1 MGQLYNSKG
10 EKAYWDE
17 LPEIVACDIETTG
30 LDYAYDDINIIQVG
44 TSGEQ
49 YYTDEIDVETFKE
62 LEKHKLI
69 FHHGKFD
76 TKFLANKFG
85 KLLDIYGDTMVML
98 HASGWEHGYDL
109 KGSCEK
115 ILHVKEWNIPLYLK
129 TEQEINKIFNKI
141 VVKDLHGNWSFEKE
155 IKAYMPKNIKDM
167 IKGYPENEEEL
178 KKVLQEFCREL
189 FLTYSL
195 CDIKYTYMLA
205 DRLLEQM
212 DDNDFKVYTNELRA
226 YSAFRMVELTG
237 TYIGNIDKSDAIIE
251 KMLLEKQLE
260 IGLNL
265 DWVGSTKKL
274 GKLLYEGMG
283 LPVIARTGKGAPS
296 TARNVLQD
304 LGKSEKFCNDL
315 VEFTKTKKL
324 RQFFASWRKLQ
335 IDGKIRP
342 QFNIMARTGRTT
354 SSNPNLQQ
362 VPQNS
367 YVRNMITA
375 PPGWK
380 FIECD
385 YSQLEL
391 RCASFCAQ
399 DPVMQHAYKHDEDLH
414 AKTTFMLFGDTS
426 GLSHDEQKRKR
437 TQAKS
442 CNFGLLYGMSAKSLC
457 EYAKG
462 MGVEMSP
469 EEAVEYRNKF
479 FEGYPRLIPWHN
491 ECIQSAENFGYSQ
504 TPGGRKRYLPDI
516 YSTDFS
522 KRSTA
527 QRQSINSPVQGLGSD
542 ICVSA
547 LTKITEHP
555 EYGNTFL
562 IYGTV
567 HDAILVI
574 AKEEFVDHVAYD
586 IIEKTMENPPILKD
600 IPGSDTLYLK
610 ADVEIGQSWGGGK
623 NTWV

>member
-10 EKAYWDE
+10 EKASWTE

-69 FHHGKFD
+69 FHNGKFD

-98 HASGWEHGYDL
+98 HAMGWNESFGL
-109 KGSCEK
+109 KDSASK
-115 ILHVKEWNIPLYLK
+115 ILHVENWDIDVDIKQGMTPEMIQYALK
-129 TEQEINKIFNKI
+129 D
-141 VVKDLHGNWSFEKE
+141 V
-155 IKAYMPKNIKDM
+155 
-167 IKGYPENEEEL
+167 
-178 KKVLQEFCREL
+178 
-189 FLTYSL
+189 
-195 CDIKYTYMLA
+195 KYTYMLA
-205 DRLLEQM
+205 DRLLEKM

-251 KMLLEKQLE
+251 KMLLEKELE

-522 KRSTA
+522 KRSSA

-574 AKEEFVDHVAYD
+574 AKEQFVDHVAYD

>member
-10 EKAYWDE
+10 EKASWTE
-17 LPEIVACDIETTG
+17 LPEIVVCDIETTG

-69 FHHGKFD
+69 FHNGKFD

-98 HASGWEHGYDL
+98 HAMGWNESFGL
-109 KGSCEK
+109 KDSASK
-115 ILHVKEWNIPLYLK
+115 ILHVENWDIDVDIKQGMTPEMIQYALK
-129 TEQEINKIFNKI
+129 D
-141 VVKDLHGNWSFEKE
+141 V
-155 IKAYMPKNIKDM
+155 
-167 IKGYPENEEEL
+167 
-178 KKVLQEFCREL
+178 
-189 FLTYSL
+189 
-195 CDIKYTYMLA
+195 KYTYMLA
-205 DRLLEQM
+205 DRLLEKM

-251 KMLLEKQLE
+251 KMLLEKELE

-522 KRSTA
+522 KRSSA

-600 IPGSDTLYLK
+600 ITGSDTLYLK
-610 ADVEIGQSWGGGK
+610 ADVEIGQSWSGGK

>member
-10 EKAYWDE
+10 EKASWTE

-69 FHHGKFD
+69 FHNGKFD

-98 HASGWEHGYDL
+98 HAMGWNESFGL
-109 KGSCEK
+109 KDSASK
-115 ILHVKEWNIPLYLK
+115 ILHVDNWDIDVDIKQGMTPEMIQYALK
-129 TEQEINKIFNKI
+129 D
-141 VVKDLHGNWSFEKE
+141 V
-155 IKAYMPKNIKDM
+155 
-167 IKGYPENEEEL
+167 
-178 KKVLQEFCREL
+178 
-189 FLTYSL
+189 
-195 CDIKYTYMLA
+195 KYTYMLA
-205 DRLLEQM
+205 DRLLEKM

-251 KMLLEKQLE
+251 KMLLEKELE

-522 KRSTA
+522 KRSSA

>member
-1 MGQLYNSKG
+1 MGRLYNSKG
-10 EKAYWDE
+10 EKASWTE

-69 FHHGKFD
+69 FHNGKFD

-98 HASGWEHGYDL
+98 HVMGWNESYALKESAS
-109 KGSCEK
+109 K
-115 ILHVKEWNIPLYLK
+115 ILHVENWDIDVDIKQGMTPEMIQYALK
-129 TEQEINKIFNKI
+129 D
-141 VVKDLHGNWSFEKE
+141 V
-155 IKAYMPKNIKDM
+155 
-167 IKGYPENEEEL
+167 
-178 KKVLQEFCREL
+178 
-189 FLTYSL
+189 
-195 CDIKYTYMLA
+195 KYTYMLA
-205 DRLLEQM
+205 DRLLEKM
-212 DDNDFKVYTNELRA
+212 DDNDFKVYSNELRA

-251 KMLLEKQLE
+251 KMLLEKELE

-265 DWVGSTKKL
+265 DWVGSSKKL

-283 LPVIARTGKGAPS
+283 LPVMARTGKGAPS
-296 TARNVLQD
+296 TARGVLQE
-304 LGKSEKFCNDL
+304 LGKSEKFCSDL

-491 ECIQSAENFGYSQ
+491 ECIQAAENFGYSQ

-547 LTKITEHP
+547 LTKITENP

-586 IIEKTMENPPILKD
+586 IIEKTMENPPVLKD
-600 IPGSDTLYLK
+600 IPGSETLYLK

>member
-10 EKAYWDE
+10 EKASWTE

-49 YYTDEIDVETFKE
+49 YYTDEIDIETFKE

-69 FHHGKFD
+69 FHNGKFD

-98 HASGWEHGYDL
+98 HAMGWNESYAL
-109 KGSCEK
+109 KESASK
-115 ILHVKEWNIPLYLK
+115 ILHVENWDIDVDIKQGMTSEMIQYALK
-129 TEQEINKIFNKI
+129 D
-141 VVKDLHGNWSFEKE
+141 V
-155 IKAYMPKNIKDM
+155 
-167 IKGYPENEEEL
+167 
-178 KKVLQEFCREL
+178 
-189 FLTYSL
+189 
-195 CDIKYTYMLA
+195 KYTYMLA
-205 DRLLEQM
+205 DRLLEKM

-274 GKLLYEGMG
+274 GKLLYDGMG
-283 LPVIARTGKGAPS
+283 LPVISRTGKGAPS

-426 GLSHDEQKRKR
+426 DLSHDEQKRKR

-574 AKEEFVDHVAYD
+574 AKEKFVDHVAYD
-586 IIEKTMENPPILKD
+586 IIEKTMENPPVLKD

>member
-10 EKAYWDE
+10 EKASWAE
-17 LPEIVACDIETTG
+17 LPEIIACDIETTG

-49 YYTDEIDVETFKE
+49 YYTDEIDIETFKE

-69 FHHGKFD
+69 FHNGKFD

-98 HASGWEHGYDL
+98 HAMGWSDSFGL
-109 KGSCEK
+109 KDAASK
-115 ILHVKEWNIPLYLK
+115 ILHVENWNIDLDIKQGMSPEMIQYALK
-129 TEQEINKIFNKI
+129 D
-141 VVKDLHGNWSFEKE
+141 V
-155 IKAYMPKNIKDM
+155 
-167 IKGYPENEEEL
+167 
-178 KKVLQEFCREL
+178 
-189 FLTYSL
+189 
-195 CDIKYTYMLA
+195 KYTYMLA
-205 DRLLEQM
+205 DRLLEKM
-212 DDNDFKVYTNELRA
+212 DDTDFTVYTHELRA

-283 LPVIARTGKGAPS
+283 LPVIARTGKGTPS

-399 DPVMQHAYKHDEDLH
+399 DPVMQHAYEHDEDLH

-522 KRSTA
+522 KRSSA

-574 AKEEFVDHVAYD
+574 AKDEFVEHVAYD